1 MRKVTLLTSLIML
14 AAAAAGA
21 AEAPQAGKAALAPA
35 VKEIGTSIVRIMG
48 SAGVEPLNLFIE
60 PGTVVVWLNQYNG
73 QVRVTFPQKQV
84 TVACKSPVN
93 FDVSEQG
100 AFISK
105 PVDMGAV
112 ASLCFVERGT
122 FDYFIERM
130 PISRRGPRDDP
141 AFRFEGK
148 IVVK

>member
-1 MRKVTLLTSLIML
+1 MKKAMLLTLIML

-21 AEAPQAGKAALAPA
+21 AEAQKAGKAAVEPS

-48 SAGVEPLNLFIE
+48 AAGVEPLNLFIE

-73 QVRVTFPQKQV
+73 KVRVTFPQKQV
-84 TVACKSPVN
+84 TLACKSPVN
-93 FDVSEQG
+93 FDVNEQG
-100 AFISK
+100 SYVST

-122 FDYFIERM
+122 FDYYIERT
-130 PISRRGPRDDP
+130 PISQRSPRDDK